1 MAKQSGLGDRLFVAG
16 RNLSG
21 DIGSIGRVGGGP
33 APLVVTGID
42 KSAEERIGGVRDGS
56 IEFSAWFNPSAG
68 QEHAALK
75 LLPTAD
81 VLVTYLRGTGIGS
94 PAASCVAKQVNYD
107 PDRGDD
113 GAFAFGVQA
122 LADGFGV
129 EWGDQLT
136 AGVRTDT
143 TATNGT
149 ALDGVAAS
157 TFGFSAYLHVLSV
170 AGTSVTVKLQESSDN
185 GVGDAFVDVVGGGF
199 TAVTPAGAPTWQRI
213 AATPATLERYVRVVT
228 TGTFTSAAFVVA
240 FTRHAT
246 AVTY

>member
-94 PAASCVAKQVNYD
+94 PAASCVAKQVTRPIRNQEA
-107 PDRGDD
+107 PVTDR
-113 GAFAFGVQA
+113 A
-122 LADGFGV
+122 
-129 EWGDQLT
+129 
-136 AGVRTDT
+136 
-143 TATNGT
+143 
-149 ALDGVAAS
+149 
-157 TFGFSAYLHVLSV
+157 
-170 AGTSVTVKLQESSDN
+170 
-185 GVGDAFVDVVGGGF
+185 
-199 TAVTPAGAPTWQRI
+199 
-213 AATPATLERYVRVVT
+213 
-228 TGTFTSAAFVVA
+228 
-240 FTRHAT
+240 
-246 AVTY
+246 